1 MTQDKSSSKFVTSV
15 IISSVVI
22 TALVSEVYQRWA
34 DMWTFEQIVSSS
46 VVAILILLVIIMF
59 INWRRVGK

>member
-22 TALVSEVYQRWA
+22 TALVSEVYQRWG

-59 INWRRVGK
+59 INWGRMGK